1 MKDQHTT
8 TNTTTGPV
16 RVHCAWVEKD
26 NRARCTAIMTG
37 ASASDAV
44 ARLRRTWEIPDH
56 IQIKATLVNDAGGA
70 R

>member
-1 MKDQHTT
+1 MKDQ
-8 TNTTTGPV
+8 NTTTGPV

-56 IQIKATLVNDAGGA
+56 IQIKATTLVNDYAGGA

>member
-1 MKDQHTT
+1 MKNQ
-8 TNTTTGPV
+8 NTTTGPV
-16 RVHCAWVEKD
+16 RVRVHCAWIEH

-37 ASASDAV
+37 STASDAV

-56 IQIKATLVNDAGGA
+56 VQIKATTLVNDYAGGA

>member
-1 MKDQHTT
+1 MKDQH
-8 TNTTTGPV
+8 TTTGPV

>member
-1 MKDQHTT
+1 MKET
-8 TNTTTGPV
+8 TNTTITTGPV
-16 RVHCAWVEKD
+16 RVHCAWVEN

-37 ASASDAV
+37 TSASDAV
-44 ARLRRTWEIPDH
+44 TRLRRTWEIPDH

>member
-1 MKDQHTT
+1 MKDSH
-8 TNTTTGPV
+8 TTTGPV

-37 ASASDAV
+37 TSATDAV

-56 IQIKATLVNDAGGA
+56 IQIKATTLVNYAGGA